1 VSTDRSAPI
10 GVFDSGVGGLSVLG
24 ALQRALPN
32 EDLLYLGD
40 TARVPYGSKPAAM
53 VREFAFELADE
64 LIGRGA
70 KALVI
75 ACNSASSVS
84 LPELAQR
91 APVPVWGVIEP
102 GLLAA
107 RDAAGS
113 QQRPGTIGVIGT
125 QRTIEAASYQGPLAR
140 EGYAIW
146 ARACPLFVPIVEE
159 GVADGAIA
167 ALVAEHYLRD
177 RPRDLTS
184 LILGCTHYPALKTTL
199 QRICGPEVALIDTA
213 ETTAK
218 YVAAELRA
226 RSLARSEG
234 ATPGKV
240 TQLVTGDLAN
250 YRHVAAL
257 LGGPVGETVPLP
269 LPLTRRSAWRP

>member
-1 VSTDRSAPI
+1 MTSLQANPI

-24 ALQRALPN
+24 ALRRALPH

-64 LIGRGA
+64 LISRGA

-84 LPELAQR
+84 LPELALR

-102 GLLAA
+102 GLAAA
-107 RDAAGS
+107 RAEH
-113 QQRPGTIGVIGT
+113 RRGTIGVIGT
-125 QRTIEAASYQGPLAR
+125 QRTIEAESYQATLAR
-140 EGYAIW
+140 EGFATW

-159 GVADGAIA
+159 GIADSAIAELVAD
-167 ALVAEHYLRD
+167 HYLRD
-177 RPRDLTS
+177 RPGDLSS
-184 LILGCTHYPALKTTL
+184 LILGCTHYPALKGTL
-199 QRICGPEVALIDTA
+199 QRVCGPDVLLIDTA
-213 ETTAK
+213 ETTAAS
-218 YVAAELRA
+218 VAAELR
-226 RSLARSEG
+226 SLGLARP
-234 ATPGKV
+234 PGEAPGRV

-257 LGGPVGETVPLP
+257 LGGPVGEVLPLP
-269 LPLTRRSAWRP
+269 LPLTRRSEWRA